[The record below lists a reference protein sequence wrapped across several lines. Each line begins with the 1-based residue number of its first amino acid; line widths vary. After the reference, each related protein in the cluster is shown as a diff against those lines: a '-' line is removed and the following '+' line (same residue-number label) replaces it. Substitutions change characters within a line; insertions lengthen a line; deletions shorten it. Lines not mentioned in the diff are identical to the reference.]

1 MKEVATQR
9 RSIEKLEKA
18 AFILKTLSHPLRL
31 SIVDIL
37 SQHEKLSVNE
47 ICQALDSEQSL
58 TSHHLSNMKLKGILS
73 SGREGKNI
81 YYSLRMREV
90 VKVLSCMDNCEA
102 INI

>member
-1 MKEVATQR
+1 MQVAISQH
-9 RSIEKLEKA
+9 RSVEKLEKV

-47 ICQALDSEQSL
+47 ICQALNSEQSL

-73 SGREGKNI
+73 STRDGKNI
-81 YYSLRMREV
+81 YYSLKMKEV
-90 VKVLSCMDNCEA
+90 IKVLICMDNCDA
-102 INI
+102 ISV

>member
-1 MKEVATQR
+1 MEVVATQS

-37 SQHEKLSVNE
+37 SQHDKLSVNE
-47 ICQALDSEQSL
+47 ICQSLGSEQSL

-73 SGREGKNI
+73 SSREGKNI
-81 YYSLRMREV
+81 YYSLKMREV
-90 VKVLSCMDNCEA
+90 VKVLNCMDNCEA
-102 INI
+102 ISI